1 MNVAS
6 FPARRLLQRVFR
18 RYIPAALVSS
28 LPASLAFAA
37 LLAVNL
43 FCADSAIARE
53 TVSIS
58 YQRSSTLLILLKR
71 TGELEKRLN
80 ALGYD
85 VSWHEFT
92 NGLLE
97 SLNAGSV
104 DLHADVAD
112 AFALFTQA
120 ANAPLTYYAEETS
133 APSAQAIIV
142 PPNSPIRTVADL
154 KGKRVAVSKGSG
166 CNFLLLAALR
176 QSDMTIDDIQV
187 RYLEPPDALA
197 AFRGGNIDAWVIW
210 DPFLAAE
217 QRDANVRVIADGS
230 HGLAQYN
237 RFYTA
242 TTAFADTH
250 PEVLLAVFD
259 ELNRTGKWVKAHPQE
274 AAQIL
279 SPLWGNIAPQTV
291 ALANTRRSYDI
302 VPVQS
307 NRLGDQQRIADTY
320 FAAHMIPKT
329 LNATDIRIWT
339 PPPATSQP

>member
-1 MNVAS
+1 MNVIAL
-6 FPARRLLQRVFR
+6 PAHRLFQCIFR
-18 RYIPAALVSS
+18 RYRAAAL
-28 LPASLAFAA
+28 ASWLALAA
-37 LLAVNL
+37 LFVANVLCAEPAV
-43 FCADSAIARE
+43 ARE

-71 TGELEKRLN
+71 TGDLEKRLN

-154 KGKRVAVSKGSG
+154 KGRRVAVSKGSG
-166 CNFLLLAALR
+166 CNFLMLAALK
-176 QSDMTIDDIQV
+176 QAGMTIDDIQV

-230 HGLAQYN
+230 SGLAQYN

-242 TTAFADTH
+242 TTAFADRH
-250 PEVLLAVFD
+250 PEVLRVVFD

-279 SPLWGNIAPQTV
+279 SPLWGNLPPQTV

-302 VPVQS
+302 VPVQRD
-307 NRLGDQQRIADTY
+307 RLGDQQRIADTY
-320 FAAHMIPKT
+320 YAAHMIPKT
-329 LNATDIRIWT
+329 LKATDLRIWT
-339 PPPATSQP
+339 PPSATSQP

>member
-1 MNVAS
+1 VNDT
-6 FPARRLLQRVFR
+6 FLLFYRLRRRLLQPVFSR
-18 RYIPAALVSS
+18 SIARCAALG
-28 LPASLAFAA
+28 A
-37 LLAVNL
+37 LLAISAL
-43 FCADSAIARE
+43 CAQPAAARE

-71 TGELEKRLN
+71 TGELEKRLD

-85 VSWHEFT
+85 VSWHEFS

-120 ANAPLTYYAEETS
+120 AHAPLTYYAEETS

-166 CNFLLLAALR
+166 CNFLLLAALK
-176 QSDMTIDDIQV
+176 QAGLTIDDIQA

-217 QRDANVRVIADGS
+217 QRDAHVRVIADGS
-230 HGLAQYN
+230 GGLAQYN

-242 TTAFADTH
+242 TTAFADKH
-250 PEVLLAVFD
+250 PDVLRVVFE
-259 ELNRTGKWVKAHPQE
+259 ELNRTGQWVKSHPQE

-279 SPLWGNIAPQTV
+279 SPLWGNLPAQTV
-291 ALANTRRSYDI
+291 ELANTRRSYDI
-302 VPVQS
+302 VPVRS
-307 NRLGDQQRIADTY
+307 DRLGDQQRIADTY
-320 FAAHMIPKT
+320 YAARMIPQT
-329 LNATDIRIWT
+329 LKATDIRIWT
-339 PPPATSQP
+339 PPPAPSQP